1 MAKKKQLAKLTK
13 DVTKTKNR
21 TLSKHTKK
29 ILFIYINV
37 LIISFLLKPLFYSFE
52 KKATTFGKVTTL
64 FTKGFL
70 SAQLVNHR
78 LSTILYLFR
87 LQSHMEGLEKKLIY

>member
-21 TLSKHTKK
+21 TLSNHTKN

-37 LIISFLLKPLFYSFE
+37 LIISFLLKPLFYSF
-52 KKATTFGKVTTL
+52 KKKSYNIWKGNHPFHKGISICTIIESPAFHYSL
-64 FTKGFL
+64 F
-70 SAQLVNHR
+70 
-78 LSTILYLFR
+78 I
-87 LQSHMEGLEKKLIY
+87 